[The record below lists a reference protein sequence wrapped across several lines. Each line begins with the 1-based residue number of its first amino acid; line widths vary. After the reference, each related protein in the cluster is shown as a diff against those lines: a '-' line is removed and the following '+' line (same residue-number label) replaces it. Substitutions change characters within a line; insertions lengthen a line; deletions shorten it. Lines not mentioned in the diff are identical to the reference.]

1 MAARE
6 TEVENSGLPDLPRAA
21 EDGDEAVL
29 PGNGEPLARVVPAR
43 RARKAGSAR
52 GLFTVPDDF
61 DAPLEDFRKY
71 M

>member
-6 TEVENSGLPDLPRAA
+6 IEVETTELPDLTKAA
-21 EDGDEAVL
+21 EEGDEVVPAK
-29 PGNGEPLARVVPAR
+29 NSEPLARVVPTR

-61 DAPLEDFRKY
+61 DAPLEDFRDY